1 MSFTLPIRVPSL
13 STPLRTQSEAIPFGS
28 VIPKRCRDFGGLLL
42 AILFVFLGICPKS
55 VSAQGYPGFPAATLS
70 NSATPLRGITM
81 VPFHSDFYGNILY
94 SFYAN
99 TDGRLAYAYSA
110 DGSNFLAQ
118 DIPGNGSGGFFNIA
132 QDAAIGDFT
141 AAVGSVVFN
150 ANTIFL
156 GYVEAGTYQLV
167 IVEADFIPGVNW
179 GLSFHEVYRDRNAG
193 GATTAP
199 GMVIAPNG
207 NVVAMYGTSG
217 RSSVLNEGWT
227 TYRDVT
233 TGIWSSKDANLN
245 CPTQPGLANFRNSIY
260 MVQRQNGGGGRGIW
274 ENILDNTGFY
284 INGTGHQ
291 IIGSTY
297 WGLSMLVW
305 QGELIFAAQENN
317 GEHALDIYASL
328 DGVNWVTNRYF
339 GIDIGATPGIAL
351 YNGGLTAAFKANDA
365 RYVTYATH
373 STP

>member
-1 MSFTLPIRVPSL
+1 MSFTLPIRVPL
-13 STPLRTQSEAIPFGS
+13 STSLRTQSEANRFRSLSSKIYRSLGS
-28 VIPKRCRDFGGLLL
+28 LLFTIMLGL
-42 AILFVFLGICPKS
+42 LGICPNAL
-55 VSAQGYPGFPAATLS
+55 SAQAYPGFPGATVS
-70 NSATPLRGITM
+70 NPATPLRGITL
-81 VPFHSDFYGNILY
+81 VPFHSDASGNVLY

-99 TDGRLAYAYSA
+99 TDGRLAYAYST
-110 DGSNFLAQ
+110 DGTNFLAQ
-118 DIPGNGSGGFFNIA
+118 DIPGNPAGGFFNIA

-141 AAVGSVVFN
+141 AAVGSVVYD
-150 ANTIFL
+150 AKTIFL

-167 IVEADFIPGVNW
+167 ILQATFIPGVNW
-179 GLSFHEVYRDRNAG
+179 GLTFSEVYRDRNAG

-199 GMVIAPNG
+199 GMAISPSG

-227 TYRDVT
+227 TYRDAA

-245 CPTQPGLANFRNSIY
+245 CPTQPGLANFRNAFY

-274 ENILDNTGFY
+274 QNQLDNTGFY
-284 INGTGHQ
+284 INGSGHQ

-305 QGELIFAAQENN
+305 QDELIFAAQQNN

-339 GIDIGATPGIAL
+339 GIDIGATPGLAL

-365 RYVTYATH
+365 RYVTLATH